1 MHKKRTY
8 HGFLKKYH
16 NVYLYIGILV
26 GCGIIAGSIM
36 SSYIDVSDTQYL
48 SSFLTTIDSNVSKYD
63 YFVSEFFSGILFIL
77 LIFFLGTSIAGIPL
91 ISFVAFTKGL
101 QIGFSAAL
109 FVVTYHLKG
118 IAGIVMTLF
127 PQVFF
132 DLLATFL
139 ISASAIQL
147 SMYLIYATSNREK
160 LDFRK
165 LTNSVLND
173 ILICFIILLVGSYL
187 KSTLVIECIK
197 LFNLM

>member
-1 MHKKRTY
+1 
-8 HGFLKKYH
+8 
-16 NVYLYIGILV
+16 
-26 GCGIIAGSIM
+26 M

-173 ILICFIILLVGSYL
+173 ILICFIILLISSYL

>member
-1 MHKKRTY
+1 
-8 HGFLKKYH
+8 
-16 NVYLYIGILV
+16 
-26 GCGIIAGSIM
+26 
-36 SSYIDVSDTQYL
+36 
-48 SSFLTTIDSNVSKYD
+48 
-63 YFVSEFFSGILFIL
+63 
-77 LIFFLGTSIAGIPL
+77 
-91 ISFVAFTKGL
+91 
-101 QIGFSAAL
+101 
-109 FVVTYHLKG
+109 
-118 IAGIVMTLF
+118 MTLF

-173 ILICFIILLVGSYL
+173 ILICFIILLIGSYL

>member
-1 MHKKRTY
+1 MLILFVQHRHLQKRMKNDDEKKEVILLFFIYSSEEEVYAQKRTY

-109 FVVTYHLKG
+109 FVVTYH
-118 IAGIVMTLF
+118 
-127 PQVFF
+127 
-132 DLLATFL
+132 
-139 ISASAIQL
+139 
-147 SMYLIYATSNREK
+147 
-160 LDFRK
+160 
-165 LTNSVLND
+165 
-173 ILICFIILLVGSYL
+173 
-187 KSTLVIECIK
+187 
-197 LFNLM
+197 